1 MPTHLIVSDIMVRS
15 LPARSGSTPRLRDA
29 VTHAATKDAELVLA
43 TGRPPRWIYP
53 VLDQLPIRPI
63 CICVNGAVLY
73 DSDTDRVVTARTLPP
88 ATLTRIMQL
97 IDDVLPVSYAVERV
111 GASAFDKCDE
121 LFLVTPDFLAPVGF
135 GGAHGGGQDRAGGQN
150 PPSSFWC
157 VTIVRPHGTCIT

>member
-1 MPTHLIVSDIMVRS
+1 MPTHLIVSDIDGTFITSAERV
-15 LPARSGSTPRLRDA
+15 TPRLRDA

-111 GASAFDKCDE
+111 GASAFDKC
-121 LFLVTPDFLAPVGF
+121 
-135 GGAHGGGQDRAGGQN
+135 
-150 PPSSFWC
+150 
-157 VTIVRPHGTCIT
+157 

>member
-1 MPTHLIVSDIMVRS
+1 MPTHLIVSDIDGTFITSAERV
-15 LPARSGSTPRLRDA
+15 TPRLRDA

-97 IDDVLPVSYAVERV
+97 IDDVLPVSYAV
-111 GASAFDKCDE
+111 
-121 LFLVTPDFLAPVGF
+121 
-135 GGAHGGGQDRAGGQN
+135 
-150 PPSSFWC
+150 
-157 VTIVRPHGTCIT
+157 